1 MTDFKSIRNL
11 FSKKKGLTNLFI
23 ILLAGILLLTLGGGF
38 GSKKEVPSKAST
50 SAQQISAEDLERK
63 LEQTLTQIKGVGRVK
78 VMITLEDNGSHE
90 LATDMQDTKRG
101 EESNLEQ
108 KTVIVGGSGGSAPYV
123 VREKSANVKGVIIV
137 AEGGGDPS
145 VCETIKKAVAA
156 VLTVMPHRIEVAK
169 MT

>member
-1 MTDFKSIRNL
+1 MTDFKSLRNL
-11 FSKKKGLTNLFI
+11 FTKKKRLTNLFM
-23 ILLAGILLLTLGGGF
+23 ILLLGILLLFLGGGF
-38 GSKKEVPSKAST
+38 SSKKDPPSSAST
-50 SAQQISAEDLERK
+50 QQTSAEDLEHK
-63 LEQTLTQIKGVGRVK
+63 LEQTLSQIKGVGKVK
-78 VMITLEDNGSHE
+78 VMITLEDSGSHE
-90 LATDMQDTKRG
+90 LATDMQDIKRG

-108 KTVIVGGSGGSAPYV
+108 KTVIVGGSGGSSPYV
-123 VREKSANVKGVIIV
+123 VREKSANVKGVIVV

>member
-1 MTDFKSIRNL
+1 MTDFKFIRNL
-11 FSKKKGLTNLFI
+11 FTKKKGLTNLFI
-23 ILLAGILLLTLGGGF
+23 ILLLGILLLFLGGGL
-38 GSKKEVPSKAST
+38 GSKKDPHAST
-50 SAQQISAEDLERK
+50 NMQQTSAEDLERK
-63 LEQTLTQIKGVGRVK
+63 LEQTLSQIKGVGNVK
-78 VMITLEDNGSHE
+78 VMITLEDSGSHE
-90 LATDMQDTKRG
+90 LATDMQDIKRG

-108 KTVIVGGSGGSAPYV
+108 KTVIIGGSGGSSPYV
-123 VREKSANVKGVIIV
+123 VREKSANVKGVIVV

>member
-1 MTDFKSIRNL
+1 MTDFKSLRNL
-11 FSKKKGLTNLFI
+11 FTKKKGLTNLFM
-23 ILLAGILLLTLGGGF
+23 ILLLGILLLFLGGGF
-38 GSKKEVPSKAST
+38 SSKKDPPSSAST
-50 SAQQISAEDLERK
+50 QQTSAEDLEHK
-63 LEQTLTQIKGVGRVK
+63 LEQTLSQIKGVGKVK
-78 VMITLEDNGSHE
+78 VMITLEDSGSHE
-90 LATDMQDTKRG
+90 LATDMQDIKRG

-108 KTVIVGGSGGSAPYV
+108 KTVIVGGSGGSSPYV
-123 VREKSANVKGVIIV
+123 VREKSANVKGVIVV

>member
-1 MTDFKSIRNL
+1 MTDFKSLRNL
-11 FSKKKGLTNLFI
+11 FTKKRGLTNLFI
-23 ILLAGILLLTLGGGF
+23 ILLLGILLLFLGSGL
-38 GSKKEVPSKAST
+38 GSKKDPPSSSST
-50 SAQQISAEDLERK
+50 NMQQTSAEDLERK
-63 LEQTLTQIKGVGRVK
+63 LEQTLCQIKGVGKVK
-78 VMITLEDNGSHE
+78 VMITLEDGGSHE
-90 LATDMQDTKRG
+90 LATDMQDIKRG

-108 KTVIVGGSGGSAPYV
+108 KTVIVGGSGGSSPYV
-123 VREKSANVKGVIIV
+123 VREKSANVKGVIVV